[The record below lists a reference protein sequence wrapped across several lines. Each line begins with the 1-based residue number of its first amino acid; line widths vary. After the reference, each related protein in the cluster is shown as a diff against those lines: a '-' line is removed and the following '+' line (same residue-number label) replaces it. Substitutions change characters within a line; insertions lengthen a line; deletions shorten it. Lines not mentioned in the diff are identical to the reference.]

1 VSRSA
6 DRGRRRAAHLEIAG
20 TTLLV
25 LALVLVLVHHR
36 TSSSAESSSASPRAD
51 EAARTAAESVA
62 APPRIRH
69 VFVVNIENKG
79 FRTTWGKHSRAPYL
93 AKTLRARGVLLTQYY
108 GTAHHSLGNYLAQI
122 SGQGPTYA
130 IQHDCP
136 RYTRFQEEG
145 AVRAPQQ
152 VYGNG
157 CVFPR
162 KVDTLAGQFDRSGLS
177 WRGYLQDM
185 ARPCQH
191 SRLGAKEHWARGT
204 RHQQYATR
212 HNPFMYFRSITSRP
226 TYCRGHVK
234 PLQAL
239 AHDLKRKATTR
250 TLSYISPDLC
260 HDAHDARCADGGPGG
275 LRAANT
281 WFRNWVPKI
290 LRSPAFRADGMLVIT
305 ADESEGVR
313 EDSRGCCGEGAGP
326 NSGRPGIDGPG
337 GGRIGALV
345 IAPRFVAPGS
355 ATSTPYNHYSLLG
368 SIEDLFG
375 LDRLGYARTVTSV
388 FGTDVYNAS

>member
-1 VSRSA
+1 VSRWA
-6 DRGRRRAAHLEIAG
+6 DEGRHRAYLGIAG
-20 TTLLV
+20 TTLVV
-25 LALVLVLVHHR
+25 LAIVLTLVHQR
-36 TSSSAESSSASPRAD
+36 TGSSSSSSPVAD
-51 EAARTAAESVA
+51 ESAATAAQSLSE
-62 APPRIRH
+62 PLTGPRIRH

-93 AKTLRARGVLLTQYY
+93 AETLRAKGVLLTQYH

-136 RYTRFQEEG
+136 RYTRFREEG
-145 AVRAPQQ
+145 PVRSPEQ

-157 CVFPR
+157 CVFPK
-162 KVDTLAGQFDRSGLS
+162 KVDTLAGQLDRAGLS
-177 WRGYLQDM
+177 WRGYMQDM

-191 SRLGAKEHWARGT
+191 SRLGAKERWARAT

-226 TYCRGHVK
+226 TYCRAHVK
-234 PLQAL
+234 PLSAL
-239 AHDLKRKATTR
+239 AHDLKRRSTTR

-281 WFRNWVPKI
+281 WFRNWTPRI
-290 LRSPAFRADGMLVIT
+290 LKSPAFRANGMLVIT
-305 ADESEGVR
+305 ADESEGVQ
-313 EDSRGCCGEGAGP
+313 EDSRACCGEGPGP
-326 NSGRPGIDGPG
+326 NAGQPGIDGPG

-345 IAPRFVAPGS
+345 IAPGFVSRGT

-388 FGTDVYNAS
+388 FGEDVYNAS